1 MKVECVLFDL
11 DGVLV
16 NACEWHYD
24 ALNCALRDVCDME
37 ILRHDHETKYNGLP
51 TKIKLKMLGID
62 SSLIGEISR
71 LKQNYTMEIIQRNA
85 KVMDEKRDLHQYLKR
100 HGIKVACVTNSI
112 RMTAMEMLV
121 RTGQMEYMDIL
132 VTNEDVENNK
142 PSPDCYN
149 YAIEKLGVDPSAC
162 ICVEDSPKGLQAAI
176 NSRSKNVWSVANS
189 SEVTLE
195 SYRRFIY
202 ENTNSNG
209 R

>member
-16 NACEWHYD
+16 NACDWHYD

-37 ILRHDHETKYNGLP
+37 ISRHDHETKYNGLP
-51 TKIKLKMLGID
+51 TKIKLKILGID
-62 SSLIGEISR
+62 SSLVGEISR

-85 KVMDEKRDLHQYLKR
+85 KVMNEKRDLHQYLKNTD
-100 HGIKVACVTNSI
+100 IKIACVTNSI

-132 VTNEDVENNK
+132 VTNEDVKNNK

-149 YAIEKLGVDPSAC
+149 YAIEKLEVDPSVC
-162 ICVEDSPKGLQAAI
+162 ICVEDSPQGLQAAI
-176 NSRSKNVWSVANS
+176 NSRAKNVWSVVNS

-195 SYRRFIY
+195 SYRRFVL
-202 ENTNSNG
+202 
-209 R
+209 